1 MYQKEKK
8 YWLKHLDFIIVDLIL
23 FELAYFLA
31 VFVRNRG
38 NTGVSEVNYRMSAII
53 VIIFILVALLA
64 EGYHG
69 ILRRGYY
76 REFVQVMKQVLL
88 NMISISTYLY
98 ITKSGVVLEYK

>member
-53 VIIFILVALLA
+53 VIIFILVAASGRGVSWHFKERILP
-64 EGYHG
+64 G
-69 ILRRGYY
+69 ICSGDEAGSFKYDKY
-76 REFVQVMKQVLL
+76 Q
-88 NMISISTYLY
+88 YL
-98 ITKSGVVLEYK
+98 SLHH

>member
-53 VIIFILVALLA
+53 VII
-64 EGYHG
+64 
-69 ILRRGYY
+69 
-76 REFVQVMKQVLL
+76 
-88 NMISISTYLY
+88 LY
-98 ITKSGVVLEYK
+98 